1 MTDVSSLYPQ
11 PPAAAQP
18 NALTSGDPSKIL
30 GLVSQANQLALFNKE
45 FQAKQAIGEA
55 AQSAIGPDGRYDP
68 TQNALAIRSNPAAA
82 FAAPQAVSDV
92 LARQGAQIDQT
103 RAQAKDATGLFGS
116 ISNMEKPSVL
126 DVHKAAALAAAQYPN
141 LPPSVIAGITHHILS
156 DPAGIKHGA
165 TTIQN
170 IGLGP
175 EGTSGRVA
183 APPAAGGAP
192 QQQPLGAANYAGGAT
207 VTGNAPGEETLLASP
222 AERAAR
228 LQATASTSPQ
238 YHADL
243 DNLKQLSKTLQIGGP
258 TVEIEKKLGQLSSR
272 FGLTATMTGDQL
284 KSAEEFDKIANQIS
298 LNQSQNFHGS
308 DAGLHTVVGANPSSS
323 MSTYGR
329 EGVID
334 MLQGNQDAIDVTRRA
349 WLAARANGAPVSSH
363 DLFME
368 RMGQELDPRVFQFNR
383 MAKENQQKFLSQMDP
398 GDLKDFED
406 RYKSAIE
413 KKWVKPLKGAD
424 SAK

>member
-1 MTDVSSLYPQ
+1 MADISALYPQ

-18 NALTSGDPSKIL
+18 NALASGDPSKIL
-30 GLVSQANQLALFNKE
+30 GIIGQANQLQLFNKE
-45 FQAKQAIGEA
+45 FAAKQAIGEA
-55 AQSAIGPDGRYDP
+55 AQGAIGPDGRYDP
-68 TQNALAIRSNPAAA
+68 TANALAIRRNPQAT
-82 FAAPQAVSDV
+82 FAAPQAISDV
-92 LARQGAQIDQT
+92 LARQGTQIEQT
-103 RAQAKDATGLFGS
+103 RVQANDATNLFGS
-116 ISNMEKPSVL
+116 ISNIPNPSAL

-141 LPPSVIAGITHHILS
+141 LPPQVIAGITHHILS

-170 IGLGP
+170 IGIGAA
-175 EGTSGRVA
+175 GTSARVL
-183 APPAAGGAP
+183 APPAEGGAP
-192 QQQPLGAANYAGGAT
+192 QQQPLGAANYGGPT
-207 VTGNAPGEETLLASP
+207 VVGNAPGEEDLLKSP

-228 LQATASTSPQ
+228 LQATASTTQQ

-284 KSAEEFDKIANQIS
+284 KSVEEFDKIANQIS

-349 WLAARANGAPVSSH
+349 WLKARAEGAPASSH

-368 RMGQELDPRVFQFNR
+368 RIGQELDPRVFQFNR
-383 MAKENQQKFLSQMDP
+383 MSRENQQKFLSQMDAE
-398 GDLKDFED
+398 DLKEFED
-406 RYKSAIE
+406 RFKNAVE
-413 KKWVKPLKGAD
+413 KKWVKPLKAAAGNAG
-424 SAK
+424 

>member
-1 MTDVSSLYPQ
+1 MVDISALYPAA
-11 PPAAAQP
+11 PPPAQP
-18 NALTSGDPSKIL
+18 NALASGDPGKIL
-30 GLVSQANQLALFNKE
+30 GLIGQANQLQLFNKE
-45 FQAKQAIGEA
+45 FAAKQAIGDA
-55 AQSAIGPDGRYDP
+55 AQGAIGPDGRYDP
-68 TQNALAIRSNPAAA
+68 TANALAIRNNPAAS
-82 FAAPQAVSDV
+82 FGAPEAISGV
-92 LARQGAQIDQT
+92 LARQGTQIEQT
-103 RAQAKDATGLFGS
+103 RAQANDAANLFGS
-116 ISNMEKPSVL
+116 ISNIDKPTAL

-141 LPPSVIAGITHHILS
+141 LPAPVIAGITHHILG
-156 DPAGIKHGA
+156 DPDGIKHGA

-170 IGLGP
+170 VAVGAAGA
-175 EGTSGRVA
+175 SSRVA
-183 APPAAGGAP
+183 APPAVGGAP
-192 QQQPLGAANYAGGAT
+192 QQQPLGAANYGGAT
-207 VTGNAPGEETLLASP
+207 VTGNAPGEEALLASP

-228 LQATASTSPQ
+228 LQATASTTQQ

-284 KSAEEFDKIANQIS
+284 KSVEEFDKIANQIS

-368 RMGQELDPRVFQFNR
+368 RIGQEVDPRVFQFNR
-383 MAKENQQKFLSQMDP
+383 MARDNQQKFLSQMDP
-398 GDLKDFED
+398 GDLKDFEGKF
-406 RYKSAIE
+406 KSAVE
-413 KKWVKPLKGAD
+413 KKWVKPLKIAQ
-424 SAK
+424 

>member
-1 MTDVSSLYPQ
+1 MADNISSLYPQ

-18 NALTSGDPSKIL
+18 NMLASGDPSKIL
-30 GLVSQANQLALFNKE
+30 GIIGQANALQLFNKE
-45 FQAKQAIGEA
+45 FAAKQAVGEA
-55 AQSAIGPDGRYDP
+55 AQGAIGPDGRYDP
-68 TQNALAIRSNPAAA
+68 TANALSIRGNPAAT
-82 FAAPQAVSDV
+82 FAAPQAISDV
-92 LARQGAQIDQT
+92 LARQGTQIEQT
-103 RAQAKDATGLFGS
+103 RAQAKDATNLFGS
-116 ISNMEKPSVL
+116 ISNIEKPSPL

-141 LPPSVIAGITHHILS
+141 LPPAVIAGITHHILS

-192 QQQPLGAANYAGGAT
+192 QQQPLGAANYAGTT
-207 VTGNAPGEETLLASP
+207 VTGNAPGEEALLASP

-228 LQATASTSPQ
+228 LQATASTTQQ

-272 FGLTATMTGDQL
+272 FGLPSTMTGEQL
-284 KSAEEFDKIANQIS
+284 KSVEEFDKIANQIS

-368 RMGQELDPRVFQFNR
+368 RIGQEIDPRVFQFNR
-383 MAKENQQKFLSQMDP
+383 MSRENQQKFLSQMDP
-398 GDLKDFED
+398 ADVKDFEE
-406 RYKSAIE
+406 KFKGAVE
-413 KKWVKPLKGAD
+413 KKWVKPLKAD
-424 SAK
+424 SGK